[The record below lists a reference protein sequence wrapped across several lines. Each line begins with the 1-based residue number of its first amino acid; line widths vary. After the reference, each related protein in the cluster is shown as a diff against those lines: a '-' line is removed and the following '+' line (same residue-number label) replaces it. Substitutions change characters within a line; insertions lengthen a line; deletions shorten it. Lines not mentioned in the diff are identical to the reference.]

1 MANKNL
7 GWIIAGIL
15 FIILLIA
22 GTYFGY
28 KYLQQKSFVKGY
40 NTGQL
45 DLAIKINQNGQ
56 IPVINQQENQ
66 TLINWINIRDLCSQ
80 KWHKKIRY
88 DAKKTEFC
96 PRHFDKFHQ
105 KEKLEMIVLNCRDC
119 QRLITH
125 IYLGNFGNLLKL
137 QHTYQC
143 MHCKTLYVSPKKL
156 KLKK

>member
-80 KWHKKIRY
+80 K
-88 DAKKTEFC
+88 
-96 PRHFDKFHQ
+96 
-105 KEKLEMIVLNCRDC
+105 
-119 QRLITH
+119 
-125 IYLGNFGNLLKL
+125 
-137 QHTYQC
+137 
-143 MHCKTLYVSPKKL
+143 
-156 KLKK
+156 